1 MADWDLVIAGAGS
14 AGGVIA
20 ARVTEDP
27 KKRVLLL
34 EAGPDYAK
42 PEALPED
49 LQDGH
54 RNSIVKH
61 DWGFTYQPHARSRSD
76 VPLPRG
82 KVVGG
87 SSAVNTCIGLRGQ
100 PDDYDE
106 WARIAGPEWAWE
118 KCLPAFI
125 RLETDQD
132 IENEL
137 HGRDG
142 PIPLRRYRP
151 DELIPFQRA
160 FLEACRSLGYP
171 ECPDH
176 NDPATTGFAPLP
188 MNKRD
193 GRWRVSV
200 AMAYLLPARLGRENL
215 TIRSHTLIR
224 RVVIAQGRVAGVE
237 VEAGGAIET
246 IEAKRVLLAAGSIQ
260 TPAILVRS
268 GIGPKETLESLGIGV
283 VREAPVGRRL
293 WDHPATM
300 VALKP
305 KPGVA
310 SFDQPMIQTTM
321 RYTASG
327 SDEFNDMQLEP
338 ISYNQMPYPD
348 ETKIFVG
355 LAPVVEKTHGHGRLV
370 FTSADPCA
378 QPEIQSDFLNDDR
391 DLDRMV
397 EGIEIALRVAATPQ
411 IQELIERMIWPRE
424 ETAGDRSLLRDWARR
439 ACGSGYHPCGTA
451 PMGMVDDPYAVVDQY
466 GRVFGVEGL
475 FVADASIMPRVPRA
489 NTNIPTI
496 MIGERFGEWLR
507 EDAI

>member
-1 MADWDLVIAGAGS
+1 MAGYDLVVVGAGS
-14 AGGVIA
+14 AGAVIA
-20 ARVTEDP
+20 TRVTEDP
-27 KKRVLLL
+27 KKRVLLV

-42 PEALPED
+42 PEELPED
-49 LQDGH
+49 LRDGH

-61 DWGFTYQPHARSRSD
+61 DWGFTYQPHARSRAD

-87 SSAVNTCIGLRGQ
+87 SSAVNTCIALRGQ
-100 PDDYDE
+100 PEDYDE

-125 RLETDQD
+125 RLETDHD
-132 IENEL
+132 IQNEL

-142 PIPLRRYRP
+142 PLPLRRCKP

-176 NDPATTGFAPLP
+176 NDPSTTGFAPLP
-188 MNKRD
+188 MNKED
-193 GRWRVSV
+193 GKWRVSV
-200 AMAYLLPARLGRENL
+200 AAAYLYPARFRENL
-215 TIRSHTLIR
+215 TIRARTLIR
-224 RVVIAQGRVAGVE
+224 RVAISQGRVTGLE
-237 VEAGGAIET
+237 VETDGALET
-246 IEAKRVLLAAGSIQ
+246 IEARRVVLCAGSIQ
-260 TPAILVRS
+260 TPAVLVRS
-268 GIGPKETLESLGIGV
+268 GIGPKETLESLGV
-283 VREAPVGRRL
+283 TVARDAPVGRRL
-293 WDHPATM
+293 WDHPATL

-305 KPGVA
+305 RPGVA

-321 RYTASG
+321 RYTAAS

-338 ISYNQMPYPD
+338 ISFLQRLDYSDPSQ
-348 ETKIFVG
+348 IAVG
-355 LAPVVEKTHGHGRLV
+355 IAPVVEKTHGHGRLV
-370 FTSADPCA
+370 FHSADPGA
-378 QPEIQSDFLNDDR
+378 QPEIQSDFLNDASDVE
-391 DLDRMV
+391 RMV
-397 EGIEIALRVAATPQ
+397 DGIGIALRVAATPQ
-411 IQELIERMIWPRE
+411 IQELTERLIWPRE
-424 ETAGDRSLLRDWARR
+424 EIACDRELLRDWLQR

-451 PMGMVDDPYAVVDQY
+451 SMGEQDDPYAVADQY
-466 GRVFGVEGL
+466 GRVYGVDGL

-507 EDAI
+507 EGAV